1 VKCWWRPPRASPG
14 YRPCSSW
21 AAGRIV
27 VLRILLLVAPFLVHG
42 QEAGNFT
49 TCPVARN
56 SCRPVPSRSVT
67 VVRSRLAEAIWLAI
81 ARFQIRS

>member
-1 VKCWWRPPRASPG
+1 
-14 YRPCSSW
+14 
-21 AAGRIV
+21 
-27 VLRILLLVAPFLVHG
+27 
-42 QEAGNFT
+42 
-49 TCPVARN
+49 VARN